1 MSEPVV
7 RMSSVVVNV
16 VDLDRAKAFWTE
28 VLGVGVSHEVVPFF
42 AWLEPQEPGGVN
54 LALQVSP
61 DPKVGRNRVHVD
73 TFVPDLDAAQRRIE
87 DLGGAHVEDHEV
99 AGFRW
104 RIMADPDGNEFCI
117 AADH

>member
-1 MSEPVV
+1 MSEPVA

-16 VDLDRAKAFWTE
+16 SDLDRAKAFWTQL
-28 VLGVGVSHEVVPFF
+28 LGVDVSHEVEPFF
-42 AWLEPQEPGGVN
+42 AWLTPQERGGVN

-61 DPKVGRNRVHVD
+61 DRKAGRNRVHVD
-73 TFVPDLDAAQRRIE
+73 TFVADLDAAQARIE
-87 DLGGAHVEDHEV
+87 ELGGAHVEDHEV

-117 AADH
+117 ASDH